1 MHYRLAFSLIAGG
14 LSAHRLVGQGAVI
27 PVPIDSGTL
36 VRMIPL
42 TGPPIEGRLVR
53 RFPAVG
59 STLYACRYPGP
70 PCHDP
75 ADSTA
80 IRRVQ
85 LSSLLRVDVQRGS
98 HLGSGA
104 IIGGIIGAVLFDV
117 YSSFVHAFCDAADCG
132 PSTTTLTIR
141 GALAGTILGML
152 FGGASP
158 NWGPPK

>member
-1 MHYRLAFSLIAGG
+1 MRYRLALFLVTGG
-14 LSAHRLVGQGAVI
+14 LSASGLVGQGTVI

-36 VRMIPL
+36 VRMVPL
-42 TGPPIEGRLVR
+42 AGPPIEGRLVQ

-75 ADSTA
+75 ADSAA

-85 LSSLLRVDVQRGS
+85 LASLLRVDVQRGS
-98 HLGSGA
+98 HLGTGA
-104 IIGGIIGAVLFDV
+104 FIGGIIGAALFTAGG
-117 YSSFVHAFCDAADCG
+117 SIGHSLCESADCG

-141 GALAGTILGML
+141 SALAGTLLVLL
-152 FGGASP
+152 FGAASP
-158 NWGPPK
+158 RWGPPK